1 MYFKQNSVVKIKAG
15 IIPLKTPKD
24 YYYNITTSK
33 EKNDDDFLLKENF
46 IQFEKEL
53 INIFK
58 NLFDEKVPFF
68 TNDLE

>member
-33 EKNDDDFLLKENF
+33 EKNDNDFLLKENF

>member
-1 MYFKQNSVVKIKAG
+1 MYFKQNSVVKVRAG

-24 YYYNITTSK
+24 YYYHIITSK
-33 EKNDDDFLLKENF
+33 EKNDNDFLIKENF

-58 NLFDEKVPFF
+58 NLFDEKIPFF